1 MKGER
6 SLKAITVAEIR
17 SSETLSKADLAEE
30 IKRGS
35 T

>member
-6 SLKAITVAEIR
+6 SLKAITVAEI